1 MTRHGD
7 FYTDRIALVTG
18 GASGIGA
25 ALCRALVAEGAR
37 VIVADVNLEGARE
50 VATALGSN
58 VARAVHLDVT
68 DREAY
73 AATVADVVATEGRID
88 YLFNN
93 AGIAVIG
100 NVLKMAPEHWDRLVD
115 VNIRG
120 VHHGVEAAYATMVAQ
135 GSGHIVNTAS
145 VAGLIPTP
153 GFTAYGMTK
162 HAVVGLS
169 VSLRPEAERYGVK
182 VSAVCPGVINSNMAE
197 TAQ

>member
-1 MTRHGD
+1 
-7 FYTDRIALVTG
+7 
-18 GASGIGA
+18 
-25 ALCRALVAEGAR
+25 
-37 VIVADVNLEGARE
+37 
-50 VATALGSN
+50 
-58 VARAVHLDVT
+58 
-68 DREAY
+68 
-73 AATVADVVATEGRID
+73 
-88 YLFNN
+88 FNN

-197 TAQ
+197 TAQLLGHDKRLKEEQPGVEGKLPTPDYCARKVLAGVKRNKAIIAVTASAHIGWRLHRFLPAFMRPVTRRMAEILAPLD